1 MALPLT
7 NPPYATIIV
16 QPMLGAMKGR
26 KVNTELKTTLR
37 LPDAVHAW
45 LKGRAKSN
53 RRSANGEIIVILER
67 AMIAD
72 AKEIA

>member
-1 MALPLT
+1 M
-7 NPPYATIIV
+7 
-16 QPMLGAMKGR
+16 
-26 KVNTELKTTLR
+26 NTELKTTLR

-45 LKGRAKSN
+45 LKDRAKSN